1 MPRLSK
7 KEKQKQAQEQA
18 QAQAQEQEQNEDQT
32 NGVGVFDGISISI
45 EENTNDKNDTTELVK
60 QKRRRVSKKD
70 KVVENTTETATA
82 TTTATTTTATTTTAT
97 TATTAENVNNKPIS
111 GYKFQ
116 PQMKNVENME
126 RIKSK
131 IEMFDSNK
139 HKVLLPAILLTYGYN
154 MDKTNANTPTHVN
167 MISTSHTNN
176 KDFEPSTHEFV
187 IDEFKKQITQNQN
200 GIFLNLTCCSDE
212 LWQACVQCV
221 EQIEIQQ
228 SNIEKLDK
236 ERQIEMERIRNS
248 QKLTSQ

>member
-1 MPRLSK
+1 MPRVSK
-7 KEKQKQAQEQA
+7 KEKEKQAKAKEQEQS
-18 QAQAQEQEQNEDQT
+18 QEQNEAQT
-32 NGVGVFDGISISI
+32 NDDGISISI
-45 EENTNDKNDTTELVK
+45 EENTTELVK
-60 QKRRRVSKKD
+60 QKRRRVSKKAD
-70 KVVENTTETATA
+70 AITDTPHQTDIENTIVDTNTTE
-82 TTTATTTTATTTTAT
+82 
-97 TATTAENVNNKPIS
+97 NSNNKPIS

-167 MISTSHTNN
+167 MISTSHTKDN
-176 KDFEPSTHEFV
+176 DFEQSSHEFV

-236 ERQIEMERIRNS
+236 ERQMEMERIRNS
-248 QKLTSQ
+248 QKLSSQ